1 MINKIKIIN
10 ETDKLIYKYKKA
22 SDKLNNCYEKHNVIK
37 NYNNLFYKL
46 IKSRKI
52 IKMDYLNEEKDLFAI
67 INKTCKR
74 LFIRTHKLLLTIVI
88 NMIKIKQKTFIKL
101 KVERLIQLLKK
112 PIKTIIV
119 IKEIFIEIVKIM
131 KIIRNNRIFRE
142 NGVYLEINKIYNK
155 KYNDSKISSV
165 NTKCRYAN
173 CLTEKI
179 VKQKAPYFNMLTKI
193 LQDKMSKKLKI
204 NKLKAL
210 VKTKEFSD
218 YLECMYKHCLPSY
231 INVFKKEVDSNILL
245 HKIKDINYYNK
256 HLKNKYEKL
265 LKDIKSISDENYV
278 KVIGNLVVLQL
289 QNS

>member
-1 MINKIKIIN
+1 MIDRIKIVN
-10 ETDKLIYKYKKA
+10 RTDKLIIKYKKI
-22 SDKLNNCYEKHNVIK
+22 SDKLLNCYEKHNVIK
-37 NYNNLFYKL
+37 NYKDLFYKL
-46 IKSRKI
+46 LKLRNIKIAHLK
-52 IKMDYLNEEKDLFAI
+52 DNNDLFAI
-67 INKTCKR
+67 INKKCKR
-74 LFIRTHKLLLTIVI
+74 LFIKTYKLLLTIII

-101 KVERLIQLLKK
+101 KIDRLKQLLKK

-119 IKEIFIEIVKIM
+119 IKAIFIETVKIM
-131 KIIRNNRIFRE
+131 KIIRNHRIFGV
-142 NGVYLEINKIYNK
+142 NGVYFEINKIYNK
-155 KYNDSKISSV
+155 KYNDTKISSV

-179 VKQKAPYFNMLTKI
+179 IEKKRPYI
-193 LQDKMSKKLKI
+193 KMWIKLVEEKMPKKLKI
-204 NKLKAL
+204 KKLKAL

-231 INVFKKEVDSNILL
+231 INVFRKEVDSNILL

-278 KVIGNLVVLQL
+278 KVIGNLVVLQF